1 MRPLTRR
8 AFALVAAAAAAAAF
22 AGPILKLWDPDAFH
36 HLAMGR
42 HVVRHGLGA
51 GEPFLYPFL
60 GAAAGPVP
68 YWLGSVAIYGW
79 EVLAGEGGLQLL
91 PATVAAALAT
101 VLLLDAAPRGG
112 RHTAI
117 SLAAAAP
124 PLVLAILGFRYRA
137 VPRPEIFAT
146 LLAALVLWAVRRFED
161 GRPRLLYAFPA
172 MALLWTNLHP
182 SVVAG
187 LAIVTAALG
196 SAALRLA
203 RARIARDADA
213 SRRLGRDALV
223 LGAVAAAG
231 TLAAFVNP
239 SPASPLAEAA
249 RFAFAHYLPGRPGGS
264 EVWAS
269 YERSVLRSVPEMQP
283 IAPHFWVEPFGLLL
297 LLTAAVL
304 LVRWR
309 AARLREVVTVA
320 MFAALTFGAARFAVL
335 LAVVCA
341 PIAAR
346 SLGEILAALP
356 ERIGRLRARAA
367 GALACAA
374 AAVVALPLAAAEPT
388 FCAGGG
394 LRPGA
399 YPVRGVDYLEK
410 LGFRGRL
417 FNTFQFGGYLEWR
430 GVGPPYQD
438 GRGMILPGEERAA
451 MAGPLDRHAFL
462 ALDRKYRFDALL
474 LAYPDESPA
483 STARLQS
490 MFGEADWAADR
501 TTWSLVAFD
510 DGGLLYLRRDGAY
523 ADRAAADEYVNAMPA
538 NAAFSP
544 RPERIPALL
553 AEFRRSAREAPRC
566 ALCRYYEGVA
576 ALSMGLAGEA
586 REALAAISDPGCAA
600 HPLPVDDL
608 RTQVQAALQTGG
620 R

>member
-1 MRPLTRR
+1 MRPLSRR
-8 AFALVAAAAAAAAF
+8 ALAAVAAAAAAAAF
-22 AGPILKLWDPDAFH
+22 AGPILQLWDPDAFH

-42 HVVRHGLGA
+42 HVVRHGLGP
-51 GEPFLYPFL
+51 GEPFLHPFL
-60 GAAAGPVP
+60 GAPAGPVP

-79 EVLAGEGGLQLL
+79 EALAGEGSLQLL
-91 PATVAAALAT
+91 PAIVAAALAV

-112 RHTAI
+112 PHTAL

-146 LLAALVLWAVRRFED
+146 LLAALTLWAVRRFED

-172 MALLWTNLHP
+172 LALLWTNLHP
-182 SVVAG
+182 SVIAG
-187 LAIVTAALG
+187 LAIVAAALG
-196 SAALRLA
+196 SSAVGMA
-203 RARIARDADA
+203 RARIRGDREAA
-213 SRRLGRDALV
+213 RRLGRDVLA

-231 TLAAFVNP
+231 TLAGLLNP
-239 SPASPLAEAA
+239 SPASPLAVAL

-269 YERSVLRSVPEMQP
+269 YEQSVLKGVPEMQP

-297 LLTAAVL
+297 LLTAAAL

-309 AARLREVVTVA
+309 SARLREVVTVA

-335 LAVVCA
+335 LAVACA

-346 SLGEILAALP
+346 HLGELLAALP
-356 ERIGRLRARAA
+356 ERWGRLRARAA
-367 GALACAA
+367 GVVACAA
-374 AAVVALPLAAAEPT
+374 AALAALPLAVAEPT
-388 FCAGGG
+388 FCAGRG

-410 LGFRGRL
+410 LGFGGRL

-430 GVGPPYQD
+430 EVGPPYQD
-438 GRGMILPGEERAA
+438 GRGMIPPGEERAA
-451 MAGPLDRHAFL
+451 MAGPIDRHAFQ
-462 ALDRKYRFDALL
+462 ALDRQYRFDALL

-483 STARLQS
+483 ASARLQA
-490 MFGEADWAADR
+490 MLGAGDWAADR
-501 TTWSLVAFD
+501 STWSLVAFD

-523 ADRAAADEYVNAMPA
+523 AARAAADEYLDAMPA
-538 NAAFSP
+538 NAAFNP
-544 RPERIPALL
+544 RPDRIPALA
-553 AEFRRSAREAPRC
+553 AEFRRSVRESPGC
-566 ALCRYYEGVA
+566 ALCRYYAGLA
-576 ALSMGLAGEA
+576 ALSLGRAAEA
-586 REALAAISDPGCAA
+586 REALAAIPDPACAA
-600 HPLPVDDL
+600 HPLPL
-608 RTQVQAALQTGG
+608 GELETQVQAALAAGG